1 MRITE
6 NQLRRIIREEM
17 NESLRASANIDERAM
32 GIANSFM
39 RAAISTLG
47 EPDAKE
53 ASDLRS
59 ARDEMAR
66 KIASLV
72 NEARGDVDSRRG
84 EEVKQATSMASAD
97 AVRELRKEI
106 EISVSNN
113 LVIELDTIVDEAN
126 ETWREIHR
134 KTRRRPDTERW
145 DNVVDGAYRCAKAV
159 AHQVAKVKSKFT
171 HEPYDYEPI
180 DTMYDSMLHDFRD
193 EKIR

>member
-6 NQLRRIIREEM
+6 SQLRRIIREEM
-17 NESLRASANIDERAM
+17 NESLRPSTNIEERAM

-39 RAAISTLG
+39 RAAIGTLG

-59 ARDEMAR
+59 ARDEVAR

-72 NEARGDVDSRRG
+72 DEARNDLDSRR
-84 EEVKQATSMASAD
+84 EKDVTRSSAEASAD
-97 AVRELRKEI
+97 AIRELRKEL
-106 EISVSNN
+106 EISISNN
-113 LVIELDTIVDEAN
+113 VVVELDAIVDEAN

-134 KTRRRPDTERW
+134 KTRRRPDTEKW
-145 DNVVDGAYRCAKAV
+145 DNVVDGAYRCAKVV
-159 AHQVAKVKSKFT
+159 AHQVAKAKSKFT

-180 DTMYDSMLHDFRD
+180 DTLYDSMLRDFRD